1 MAGVRRRDCIISV
14 GLIAAWLLQPVV
26 VRADQAFARFL
37 PLLIDLDGWQGNK
50 ADGVSME
57 MPGNSMTSAKRDYKR
72 GPSQLQVTVL
82 MGPAATGALAPTKTA
97 MNIETSEGHMITTTL
112 NGFPVTK
119 SYNVSQ
125 KSGALLIA
133 LGPSALLTVSYNGI
147 SEDDALAL
155 AKKFD
160 WKAIQAA
167 TQQK

>member
-1 MAGVRRRDCIISV
+1 MAGVRRRDCVILA
-14 GLIAAWLLQPVV
+14 GLVAAWLFQPAIAY
-26 VRADQAFARFL
+26 ADQAFARFL
-37 PLLIDLDGWQGNK
+37 PLFIDLAGWQGNK
-50 ADGVSME
+50 PDGVSME
-57 MPGNSMTSAKRDYKR
+57 MPGNSMTSAKRDYTR
-72 GPSQLQVTVL
+72 GSSQLHVTVL
-82 MGPAATGALAPTKTA
+82 MGPAATGALAPTQTA
-97 MNIETSEGHMITTTL
+97 MKLETSEGHMITTTL

-119 SYNVSQ
+119 SYNIPQ

-155 AKKFD
+155 ASKFD

>member
-1 MAGVRRRDCIISV
+1 MAGVRRRDCVIL
-14 GLIAAWLLQPVV
+14 GALIAAWVFQPVV
-26 VRADQAFARFL
+26 AGADQAFARFL

-72 GPSQLQVTVL
+72 GAAQLQVTVL
-82 MGPAATGALAPTKTA
+82 MGQAATGALAPTKTP
-97 MNIETSEGHMITTTL
+97 MNIETGEGHMITTTL

-119 SYNVSQ
+119 TYNNSQ
-125 KSGALLIA
+125 KSGALLVA

-147 SEDDALAL
+147 SEDDGLAL
-155 AKKFD
+155 ARKFD

-167 TQQK
+167 TQK